1 MKMVYEWENWK
12 SFAWVLKNRANAT
25 FMKQPVLPP
34 FLFLFY
40 LDFKQFSSACV
51 DKLYT
56 TAVWGATLVFYI
68 F

>member
-1 MKMVYEWENWK
+1 MNEKINPKNFV
-12 SFAWVLKNRANAT
+12 WVLKSTANAA
-25 FMKQPVLPP
+25 FKKQPFLLP
-34 FLFLFY
+34 FLFY

-56 TAVWGATLVFYI
+56 TAVWGAAPVFYI